1 MKILLD
7 TGPLVALLNQRDS
20 YHTWSVEN
28 AGKLKP
34 PFYTCEAVLAEAHF
48 LLGGTGQGRQQ
59 LIRLLDS
66 GRIVLSNIV
75 KENLGRV
82 GELMDVYSNVPMGF
96 ADSCLT
102 CMAEHS
108 GGTVFTLDSDFH
120 IYRINK
126 NKAISLIIP

>member
-28 AGKLKP
+28 ADRLKP

-48 LLGGTGQGRQQ
+48 LLAGTNHGRRQ
-59 LIRLLDS
+59 LIRLLDT
-66 GRIVLSNIV
+66 GKIVLSDTV
-75 KENLGRV
+75 KENLRRV
-82 GELMDVYSNVPMGF
+82 GELMDVYSNVPMDF
-96 ADSCLT
+96 ADGCLT
-102 CMAEHS
+102 CMAEQW